1 MARGWES
8 KSVES
13 QQDAAAHGSPRPK
26 ASMTAADAAR
36 QTARATVMLA
46 RTHALAN
53 LQAACSPAHRSMLEQ
68 AIAALDKQLAGL

>member
-13 QQDAAAHGSPRPK
+13 QQEAAHGSPRPK

-36 QTARATVMLA
+36 QTERATVMLA
-46 RTHALAN
+46 RTRVLAD
-53 LQAACSPAHRSMLEQ
+53 LQVACSPAHRSMLEQ
-68 AIAALDKQLAGL
+68 AIAALDKRLANL